1 MGETERKREQQI
13 REKKKQRE
21 TRREAQVECA
31 AKVKMTQSAG
41 QNRRTLWHPVTHTNT
56 HTHTLCCSTKHTHT
70 HRYTVAHGGTHK
82 LWKMAASQLDS
93 VLITLNLIF
102 ISGSASLFIFCAVVV
117 VLPLS
122 PSIPFL
128 ARSHNRTAACSPRNL
143 SVPDFACCFC
153 FLGCFFALLVAVAC
167 KAKKQ
172 RWLGAVSRLSP
183 PPPSLTP
190 APPHGRHAVN
200 ILDKSFCPFGARSAN
215 KKTLIRCRCG

>member
-1 MGETERKREQQI
+1 MRCESENDAKRWT
-13 REKKKQRE
+13 KQ
-21 TRREAQVECA
+21 
-31 AKVKMTQSAG
+31 
-41 QNRRTLWHPVTHTNT
+41 THTVAPYD
-56 HTHTLCCSTKHTHT
+56 THTLCCSPKHTHT

-117 VLPLS
+117 VPPHSL
-122 PSIPFL
+122 SIPFL
-128 ARSHNRTAACSPRNL
+128 ACSHNRTSQPSRL
-143 SVPDFACCFC
+143 LLRLLLLFSWLLLRFACCRRMQSEEA
-153 FLGCFFALLVAVAC
+153 ALA
-167 KAKKQ
+167 
-172 RWLGAVSRLSP
+172 RRTVSPVPSTSL
-183 PPPSLTP
+183 PPSLTP

>member
-1 MGETERKREQQI
+1 MRCESENDAKRWT
-13 REKKKQRE
+13 KQ
-21 TRREAQVECA
+21 
-31 AKVKMTQSAG
+31 
-41 QNRRTLWHPVTHTNT
+41 THTVAPCDT
-56 HTHTLCCSTKHTHT
+56 HKHTHTLCCSTKHT

-117 VLPLS
+117 VPPHSL
-122 PSIPFL
+122 SIPFL
-128 ARSHNRTAACSPRNL
+128 ACSHNRTSQPSRLLLLLFSWLLLC
-143 SVPDFACCFC
+143 FACCHRMQSEEA
-153 FLGCFFALLVAVAC
+153 ALA
-167 KAKKQ
+167 
-172 RWLGAVSRLSP
+172 RRTVSPVPSTSLP
-183 PPPSLTP
+183 LSLTP